1 MTETPNPL
9 LDDKPLCVV
18 NIGIELFADTL
29 RQQSVDVVQVQ
40 WTPPASQDEDLM
52 SLLDSLI

>member
-9 LDDKPLCVV
+9 LNDKPLCVV